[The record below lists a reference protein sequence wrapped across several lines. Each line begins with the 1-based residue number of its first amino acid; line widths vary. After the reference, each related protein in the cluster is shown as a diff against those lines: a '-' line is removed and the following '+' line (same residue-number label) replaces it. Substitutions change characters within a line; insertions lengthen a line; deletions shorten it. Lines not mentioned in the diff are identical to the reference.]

1 MGRGISLFT
10 RGRVSGEASNFI
22 IRNVASKDGNG
33 DGQKWGGDRNGE
45 MTGGV
50 SSSNRLGSLRKR
62 RELPGEV

>member
-1 MGRGISLFT
+1 M
-10 RGRVSGEASNFI
+10 SGEASNFI